1 VKKTARS
8 ARLVLLDNERPILAE
23 TEAIQ
28 SRIRQRAFELSQNRP
43 PDVRELYDWIAAE
56 AEVVSV
62 PPVELVERDGMFDV
76 RFGVVGVN
84 PDDVDV
90 MVTPSQIVLKSHFTH
105 QHDPG
110 TGTVHLCDFK
120 STTIFRSVIMPQP
133 IDVASVKADFEE
145 GMLHVSA
152 MKESAGEE
160 VRRKKSPTV
169 RKAGARKS
177 RAKQP

>member
-1 VKKTARS
+1 MKKTVRS

-28 SRIRQRAFELSQNRP
+28 SRIRQRAFELSQSRP
-43 PDVRELYDWIAAE
+43 PDVHELYDWIAAE

-62 PPVELVERDGMFDV
+62 PPAELVERDGMFDV
-76 RFGVVGVN
+76 RFAVAGLN
-84 PDDVDV
+84 PDDVNI
-90 MVTPSQIVLKSHFTH
+90 MVTPSQIVLKSQFSH
-105 QHDPG
+105 QHDPD

-120 STTIFRSVIMPQP
+120 STTIFRSVTMPQP
-133 IDVASVKADFEE
+133 IDVTSVKADFEE

-152 MKESAGEE
+152 VKEGAGEKGL
-160 VRRKKSPTV
+160 RKRPAT
-169 RKAGARKS
+169 AGKTGVRKS